1 MIRSMTGFGEAEGA
15 TPAGLIRVELRTVNH
30 RYLNVN
36 TRLPSSLVRWE
47 GEIREWLRKYFVRG
61 HVNCTVRLEREGTTD
76 TGAGVRL
83 DPERVRSYLALFREL
98 NQDYGVAG
106 TPDVSLLS
114 RFSDI
119 FVRDEID
126 TDRSEVSA
134 DEFRGVVEAAARST
148 VEMRDEEGRRL
159 EIDLHGRLLAI
170 ESSLGEIQHLAPQRL
185 EAERDRLRNAVAELA
200 RGVAVEEGRLA
211 QEIAFLAER
220 WDINEELVRFRS
232 HIDLFRQLVIA
243 PPEEGVGKRL
253 SFLVQEMHR
262 EANTL
267 GSKANHAAIAHKVV
281 AIKEEV
287 ERLREQV
294 ENVE

>member
-36 TRLPSSLVRWE
+36 TRLPNALSRWE

-61 HVNCTVRLEREGTTD
+61 HVNCTVRLEKEGTVD
-76 TGAGVRL
+76 GGVGIRL
-83 DPERVRSYLALFREL
+83 DSERVQSYMALFGEL
-98 NQDYGVAG
+98 KERYGVVG
-106 TPDVSLLS
+106 SPDVSLLS

-119 FVRDEID
+119 FVRDEVD
-126 TDRSEVSA
+126 AERTEVGADDFRS
-134 DEFRGVVEAAARST
+134 VVEAAARST

-159 EIDLHGRLLAI
+159 EVDLHGRLVAI
-170 ESSLGEIQHLAPQRL
+170 ESALDEIQRLAPQRL
-185 EAERDRLRNAVAELA
+185 VAERDRLRSAVAELA
-200 RGVAVEEGRLA
+200 GGIAVDEGRLA

-220 WDINEELVRFRS
+220 WDINEEIVRFRS
-232 HIDLFRQLVIA
+232 HIDLFRQLVVA

-253 SFLVQEMHR
+253 AFLVQEMHR
-262 EANTL
+262 EANTI
-267 GSKANHAAIAHKVV
+267 GSKANHAGIAHQVV

>member
-36 TRLPSSLVRWE
+36 TRLPNALSRWE

-61 HVNCTVRLEREGTTD
+61 HVNCTVRLEREGTAD
-76 TGAGVRL
+76 NAVGIRL
-83 DPERVRSYLALFREL
+83 DPERVKSYLALFGEL
-98 NQDYGVAG
+98 NEQYGVSG
-106 TPDVSLLS
+106 SPDVSLLS

-119 FVRDEID
+119 FVRDEVD
-126 TDRSEVSA
+126 PDRTEVSA
-134 DEFRGVVEAAARST
+134 DDFRNVVDAAARST

-159 EIDLHGRLLAI
+159 EVDLHGRLLAI
-170 ESSLGEIQHLAPQRL
+170 ESALGEIQRLAPQRL
-185 EAERDRLRNAVAELA
+185 IAERDRLRNAVAELA
-200 RGVAVEEGRLA
+200 AGVAVDEGRLA
-211 QEIAFLAER
+211 QEVAFLAER
-220 WDINEELVRFRS
+220 WDINEEIVRFRS
-232 HIDLFRQLVIA
+232 HIDLFRQLVVA

-253 SFLVQEMHR
+253 AFLVQEMHR
-262 EANTL
+262 EGNTL
-267 GSKANHAAIAHKVV
+267 GSKANHAAIAHQVV